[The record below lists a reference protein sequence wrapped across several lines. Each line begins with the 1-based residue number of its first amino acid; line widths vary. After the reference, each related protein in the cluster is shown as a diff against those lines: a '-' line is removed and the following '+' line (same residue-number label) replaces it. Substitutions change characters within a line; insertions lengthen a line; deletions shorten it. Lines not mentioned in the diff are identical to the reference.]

1 MAWLDAILLSV
12 RVDAPRGQAHNFCSV
27 LTGGPCLPDEALRS
41 RALPL
46 EARAMVTKYRTLRNL
61 GWVAFIACV
70 AMPRASAAQ
79 QAPPPV
85 FTRDVATSPVFTRD
99 VAPILQDK
107 CQACHRPGYIAPMA
121 FMTYEETRPWA
132 RSIKARVAA
141 RQMPP
146 WHIDKTV
153 GIQHFKNDRS
163 LSDAEIDTIVRW
175 VNAGAPQG
183 NPKDMPPPKAFAND
197 DVWNF
202 ANQFGGPP

>member
-12 RVDAPRGQAHNFCSV
+12 RVDARRGQAHNFCGV

-85 FTRDVATSPVFTRD
+85 FTRDVA
-99 VAPILQDK
+99 PILQDK

-121 FMTYEETRPWA
+121 FMTY
-132 RSIKARVAA
+132 
-141 RQMPP
+141 
-146 WHIDKTV
+146 
-153 GIQHFKNDRS
+153 
-163 LSDAEIDTIVRW
+163 
-175 VNAGAPQG
+175 
-183 NPKDMPPPKAFAND
+183 
-197 DVWNF
+197 
-202 ANQFGGPP
+202 